1 MGRWC
6 SGEEG
11 AARVEGAAQRGRSF
25 AGPLRRGLSDEQ
37 RVTSVA
43 TMPAAETKCGVPI
56 AIRFASKIFGE
67 DSDQPFRA
75 LKEVSV
81 DIEAGEFVSV
91 VGPSG
96 CGKSTLM
103 LMVAGLLERS
113 HGDIAIDGRSVKEPV
128 TDVGIAFQDHLLLD
142 FRTALRNVT
151 LHADI
156 RKLPKKQIE
165 SRARELFAQL
175 GLTKAI
181 DKYPR
186 QLSGGMRQRVSLI
199 RTLVHDPSLLLM
211 DEPFGALDALTRL
224 QVRTDL
230 EALWLKRRPTVL
242 FITHSV
248 EEAVGLSD
256 RILVMSPSP
265 GEVIEEIRVDIPRP
279 RPIVLGDVREFAVYV
294 DRIHRHFERLG
305 VLHNVDGGT
314 H

>member
-1 MGRWC
+1 MTLH
-6 SGEEG
+6 SAGE
-11 AARVEGAAQRGRSF
+11 
-25 AGPLRRGLSDEQ
+25 
-37 RVTSVA
+37 
-43 TMPAAETKCGVPI
+43 KCGAPI
-56 AIRFASKIFGE
+56 SIREVAKTFGE
-67 DSDQPFRA
+67 NTDKPFRA
-75 LKEVSV
+75 LKELNV

-103 LMVAGLLERS
+103 LMVAGLLARS
-113 HGDIAIDGRSVKEPV
+113 CGDITIAGRTVLKPV

-142 FRTALRNVT
+142 FRTALSNVM

-156 RKLPKKQIE
+156 RKLPRDQIE
-165 SRARELFAQL
+165 ARAKELFDQL
-175 GLTKAI
+175 RLTQAM

-199 RTLVHDPSLLLM
+199 RTLVHDPPLLLM

-230 EALWLKRRPTVL
+230 EALWLRRRPTVL

-256 RILVMSPSP
+256 RILVMGPSP
-265 GEVIEEIRVDIPRP
+265 GAVVEEIRVELPRP
-279 RPIVLGDVREFAVYV
+279 RPIVLGDVPEFGTYV
-294 DRIHRHFERLG
+294 DRIHREFEQMG
-305 VLHNVDGGT
+305 VLHGAPPAKAE
-314 H
+314 

>member
-1 MGRWC
+1 MDTR
-6 SGEEG
+6 
-11 AARVEGAAQRGRSF
+11 AATAAKS
-25 AGPLRRGLSDEQ
+25 
-37 RVTSVA
+37 
-43 TMPAAETKCGVPI
+43 GVPI
-56 AIRFASKIFGE
+56 GINRVAKIFGE
-67 DSDQPFRA
+67 DSDNPFRA
-75 LKEVSV
+75 LKEVTV
-81 DIEAGEFVSV
+81 DVEAGEFVSV

-103 LMVAGLLERS
+103 LMVAGLQGRS
-113 HGDIAIDGRSVKEPV
+113 RGDILIAGRPV
-128 TDVGIAFQDHLLLD
+128 TKPITDVGIAFQDHLLLE
-142 FRTALRNVT
+142 FRTALDNVM

-156 RKLPKKQIE
+156 RKLPKKSIE
-165 SRARELFAQL
+165 ARAKELFEQL
-175 GLTKAI
+175 QLTHAMQ
-181 DKYPR
+181 KYPR

-230 EALWLKRRPTVL
+230 EALWLRRRPTVL

-265 GEVIEEIRVDIPRP
+265 GEVVEEIAVDIPRP
-279 RPIVLGDVREFAVYV
+279 RPIVLGDVPEFAGYV

-305 VLHNVDGGT
+305 VLHGLTRGARVD
-314 H
+314 

>member
-1 MGRWC
+1 MGTR
-6 SGEEG
+6 
-11 AARVEGAAQRGRSF
+11 
-25 AGPLRRGLSDEQ
+25 
-37 RVTSVA
+37 VA
-43 TMPAAETKCGVPI
+43 TPAKSGVPI
-56 AIRFASKIFGE
+56 GIHRVAKIFGE
-67 DSDQPFRA
+67 DSDKPFRA
-75 LKEVSV
+75 LKEVTV
-81 DIEAGEFVSV
+81 DVEAGEFVSV

-113 HGDIAIDGRSVKEPV
+113 RGDILIGGQPV
-128 TDVGIAFQDHLLLD
+128 TKPITDVGIAFQDHLLLE
-142 FRTALRNVT
+142 FRTALDNVM

-156 RKLPKKQIE
+156 RKLPRKNIE
-165 SRARELFAQL
+165 ARAKELFEQL
-175 GLTKAI
+175 QLTHAMQ
-181 DKYPR
+181 KYPR

-230 EALWLKRRPTVL
+230 EALWLRRRPTVL

-265 GEVIEEIRVDIPRP
+265 GEVVEEIVVDIPRP
-279 RPIVLGDVREFAVYV
+279 RPIVLGDVPEFAGYV

-305 VLHNVDGGT
+305 VLHGRDARGG

>member
-1 MGRWC
+1 MAER
-6 SGEEG
+6 ED
-11 AARVEGAAQRGRSF
+11 RMVEQRG
-25 AGPLRRGLSDEQ
+25 G
-37 RVTSVA
+37 
-43 TMPAAETKCGVPI
+43 GVPI
-56 AIRFASKIFGE
+56 GIRRVAKVFGE
-67 DSDQPFRA
+67 DTDSPFRA
-75 LKEVSV
+75 LKEVTV
-81 DIEAGEFVSV
+81 DIAAGEFVSV

-103 LMVAGLLERS
+103 LMVAGLLKRS
-113 HGDIAIDGRSVKEPV
+113 RGDITIAGRSVAEPV
-128 TDVGIAFQDHLLLD
+128 TEVGIAFQDHLLLD
-142 FRTALRNVT
+142 FRTALSNVT

-156 RKLPKKQIE
+156 RKLPRKQIE
-165 SRARELFAQL
+165 ARAKELFDQL
-175 GLTKAI
+175 RLTQAM

-199 RTLVHDPSLLLM
+199 RTLVHDPPLLLM

-230 EALWLKRRPTVL
+230 EALWMRRRPTVL

-265 GEVIEEIRVDIPRP
+265 GEVVEEIRVEIPRP
-279 RPIVLGDVREFAVYV
+279 RPIVLGDVPEFAAYV

-305 VLHNVDGGT
+305 VLHGLASAA

>member
-1 MGRWC
+1 MIN
-6 SGEEG
+6 
-11 AARVEGAAQRGRSF
+11 A
-25 AGPLRRGLSDEQ
+25 P
-37 RVTSVA
+37 A
-43 TMPAAETKCGVPI
+43 TETRCGVR
-56 AIRFASKIFGE
+56 IRIDGVAKIFAE

-75 LKEVSV
+75 LKEVTV

-103 LMVAGLLERS
+103 LMVAGLLQRS
-113 HGDIAIDGRSVKEPV
+113 RGEIAIGGQPV
-128 TDVGIAFQDHLLLD
+128 TKPITDVGIAFQDHLLLD
-142 FRTALRNVT
+142 FRTALGNVT

-156 RKLPKKQIE
+156 RKLPRSAIE
-165 SRARELFAQL
+165 ARAKDLFDQL
-175 GLTKAI
+175 RLSQAM

-199 RTLVHDPSLLLM
+199 RTLVHDPPLLLM

-230 EALWLKRRPTVL
+230 EALWLRRRPTVL

-265 GEVIEEIRVDIPRP
+265 GEVVEEIEVDIPRP
-279 RPIVLGDVREFAVYV
+279 RPIVLGDAPEFADYV

-305 VLHNVDGGT
+305 VLQGLGVAAESVH
-314 H
+314 